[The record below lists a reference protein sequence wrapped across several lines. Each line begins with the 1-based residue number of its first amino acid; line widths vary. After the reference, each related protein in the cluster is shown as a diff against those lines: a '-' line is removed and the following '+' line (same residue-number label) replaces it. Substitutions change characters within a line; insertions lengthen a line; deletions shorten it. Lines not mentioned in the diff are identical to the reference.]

1 MVVRFQRVVA
11 LASTLVF
18 FACAPAQKEISSRGV
33 ALELSS
39 NTSSIIGGNDVVPT
53 EISAQSTVIIY
64 DTVKKAVCTGSL
76 IGNNLVLTAAHCLGQ
91 DPKKSY
97 VVFTLNLS
105 KATQQMARPV
115 VGAIAHPLFAQVRG
129 RRATDVGDIALIKYQ
144 GATPTG
150 YRPVNVLPNS
160 SILKNGLPT
169 TVVGYGMSD
178 SIRKTGVGILRQVST
193 TISNARFSQ
202 TELQLEQ
209 RTGRGACHGDSG
221 GPAFIVSNGVYYLW
235 GVTSRGD
242 QDLKDQC
249 NTFSVYTNVLAY
261 MKWIQDNGKILA
273 QNNQF
278 QFTPTERTFG
288 RGSEL

>member
-53 EISAQSTVIIY
+53 EISAQSTVILY

-144 GATPTG
+144 GTTPTG